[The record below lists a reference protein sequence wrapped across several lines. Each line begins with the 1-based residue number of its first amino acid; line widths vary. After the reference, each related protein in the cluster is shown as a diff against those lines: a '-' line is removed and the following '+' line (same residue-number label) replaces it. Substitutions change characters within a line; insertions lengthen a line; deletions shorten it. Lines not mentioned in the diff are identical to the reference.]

1 MTRNDFFYKFIRTI
15 VYPCFHAI
23 YRIRI
28 QGQENI
34 PPEGPGVLVPKHQF
48 WTDIP
53 IVALTAWRPVNYIAK
68 QELFTYWG
76 VRHFLSLLGAIP
88 LDRGNPV
95 KTLGS
100 FRRLEKVLKE
110 KEFIVVF
117 PEGTY
122 YPNSM
127 GRGKHRFIS
136 RILKL
141 QERVAEKDA
150 IPFIPVGIRYQEKTF
165 RTEVEVNVGP
175 AIYSSG
181 EEEAEEFTRRIL
193 EEIARLSKIT
203 IKSNEC

>member
-88 LDRGNPV
+88 LDRLV
-95 KTLGS
+95 S
-100 FRRLEKVLKE
+100 HR
-110 KEFIVVF
+110 
-117 PEGTY
+117 
-122 YPNSM
+122 M
-127 GRGKHRFIS
+127 GLDD
-136 RILKL
+136 ILRAFEL
-141 QERVAEKDA
+141 MV
-150 IPFIPVGIRYQEKTF
+150 
-165 RTEVEVNVGP
+165 
-175 AIYSSG
+175 SG
-181 EEEAEEFTRRIL
+181 EALRVVLIP
-193 EEIARLSKIT
+193 
-203 IKSNEC
+203 